1 MKKTTKV
8 KRDIKVTDIF
18 ELGFVKKAAAELN
31 AAELFLQQR
40 PGDGVGHDSLGEG
53 QRRTAPR
60 QTGMR

>member
-31 AAELFLQQR
+31 ASGWK
-40 PGDGVGHDSLGEG
+40 P
-53 QRRTAPR
+53 
-60 QTGMR
+60 